1 MREWN
6 EVKKEILKDPEVFRE
21 YNKLGPRYAL
31 ISQLI
36 AARLKRKV
44 TQKQL
49 AFKIKTKQ
57 SAIARLESGNANPTF
72 DFLDKI
78 ARALNLNLSINF
90 TPRLTS

>member
-1 MREWN
+1 MENW
-6 EVKKEILKDPEVFRE
+6 KDTEKDWIKNPKFVRE
-21 YNKLGPRYAL
+21 YNRLAPRYAL

-78 ARALNLNLSINF
+78 ARALNFNLSINF
-90 TPRLTS
+90 VPAR